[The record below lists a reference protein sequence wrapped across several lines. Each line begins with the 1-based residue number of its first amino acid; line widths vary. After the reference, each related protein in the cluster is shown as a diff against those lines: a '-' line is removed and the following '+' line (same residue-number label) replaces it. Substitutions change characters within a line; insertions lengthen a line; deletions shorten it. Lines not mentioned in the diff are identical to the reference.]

1 MGNTHLDLLLVNLR
15 LLGWID
21 TDLSRL
27 REMGELIAE
36 GTGMSIPPNYPVLGH
51 DAFRTATGVHAAAV
65 IKAKRKGDDWLANRV
80 YSGVPAELFGCEQV
94 IEIGPMS
101 GESNVIFWLEQH
113 GIDPRPD
120 LVQAV
125 FDAAK
130 QRDGLMSE
138 TDVLEVVEKAAA
150 RRARLAEQPAP

>member
-1 MGNTHLDLLLVNLR
+1 
-15 LLGWID
+15 
-21 TDLSRL
+21 
-27 REMGELIAE
+27 
-36 GTGMSIPPNYPVLGH
+36 
-51 DAFRTATGVHAAAV
+51 
-65 IKAKRKGDDWLANRV
+65 
-80 YSGVPAELFGCEQV
+80 
-94 IEIGPMS
+94 MS